1 MWSGQVRLAC
11 IEFLF
16 IAADVVLPLLLFIP
30 LFCYNTGVLVL
41 KMPQL
46 LCSFKKKLVRTLIQM
61 NFSLLSL
68 YRWFVSSRFLSTFHS
83 QNNLCHLRSR
93 SNLIVVFFFHS
104 FSVRNVTIFTIFFYS
119 NHVCWSL
126 VAYLFLCNI
135 FNSYSFCSIRTCVCC
150 RLDDS
155 AISQV
160 IERIVQSKCMK
171 KKKNKNKKDKQIWLV
186 EWATSNLLLTK
197 WIFYV
202 LNYAKIQ
209 SIHCQF
215 RIQWK

>member
-93 SNLIVVFFFHS
+93 SNLIVVFFFS
-104 FSVRNVTIFTIFFYS
+104 LFFSAQRNNI
-119 NHVCWSL
+119 H
-126 VAYLFLCNI
+126 NI
-135 FNSYSFCSIRTCVCC
+135 FLFKSRVLIVSCI
-150 RLDDS
+150 L
-155 AISQV
+155 ISV
-160 IERIVQSKCMK
+160 
-171 KKKNKNKKDKQIWLV
+171 
-186 EWATSNLLLTK
+186 
-197 WIFYV
+197 
-202 LNYAKIQ
+202 
-209 SIHCQF
+209 
-215 RIQWK
+215 

>member
-1 MWSGQVRLAC
+1 MFLQKKTGAHIDSNEFFFVVTLSMVC
-11 IEFLF
+11 IVSVSIYF
-16 IAADVVLPLLLFIP
+16 
-30 LFCYNTGVLVL
+30 
-41 KMPQL
+41 
-46 LCSFKKKLVRTLIQM
+46 SFTKQ
-61 NFSLLSL
+61 SLSPAL
-68 YRWFVSSRFLSTFHS
+68 TFKFNS
-83 QNNLCHLRSR
+83 C
-93 SNLIVVFFFHS
+93 IFFFHS